1 MDRNTLF
8 QKYFKY
14 LLGMDDFQNNLS
26 SIELIESNKINK
38 ARGWLQ
44 PLSLICLFNNEN
56 IYVSYIK
63 DFSTHFENFKKRQTT
78 KIDILKTINK
88 LSNEHRCYEGTLLF
102 NPQKSI
108 DIKTT
113 SSILKIERNHIELL
127 KDFVNA
133 SLESD
138 DLKKLYMEELINDID
153 NNILFGFKID
163 DKIVSLITYPD
174 NYFKNT
180 NYKIIEIG
188 IETLNS
194 YRNKGYGLRLGIYV
208 INYLT
213 NNGYTP
219 VCRISKT
226 NPLENKIIKF
236 CSRFEFEENY
246 NFIAIY

>member
-1 MDRNTLF
+1 
-8 QKYFKY
+8 
-14 LLGMDDFQNNLS
+14 MDDFQNNLS
-26 SIELIESNKINK
+26 SIELIDSNKINK
-38 ARGWLQ
+38 ERGWLQ
-44 PLSLICLFNNEN
+44 PLSLICLFNREN

-63 DFSTHFENFKKRQTT
+63 DFSTYLENLKNGQTI
-78 KIDILKTINK
+78 KIDILKMVNE
-88 LSNEHRCYEGTLLF
+88 LSGKYRCYKGTLLF

-127 KDFVNA
+127 KDFINA

-138 DLKKLYMEELINDID
+138 DLKKLYMEELINDIE

-180 NYKIIEIG
+180 NYKIIELG

-194 YRNKGYGLRLGIYV
+194 YRNKGYGLKLSIYV
-208 INYLT
+208 INYLISK
-213 NNGYTP
+213 GYTP

-226 NPLENKIIKF
+226 NPIENKIIKF

-246 NFIAIY
+246 NVIAIY